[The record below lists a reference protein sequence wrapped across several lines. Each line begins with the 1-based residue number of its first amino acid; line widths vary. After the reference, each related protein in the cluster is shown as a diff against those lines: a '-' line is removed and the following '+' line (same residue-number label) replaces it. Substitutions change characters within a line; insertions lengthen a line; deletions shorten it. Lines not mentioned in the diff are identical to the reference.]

1 MGPSAMVGSEQ
12 FGFGAEGGAL
22 YEGDEVVLD
31 IAHEWGTASGSGI
44 EVREVQQAQR
54 YFQRLFMAVPATRS
68 E

>member
-1 MGPSAMVGSEQ
+1 MVGSEQ

-44 EVREVQQAQR
+44 EVRLETT
-54 YFQRLFMAVPATRS
+54 LL
-68 E
+68 